1 MIMAI
6 LLINLMLPTTIF
18 VHRLARKI
26 DTNTKI
32 SAAHDP
38 LEFDVIPDV
47 ICSRGK
53 LIIESTGA
61 VIVLMGV
68 PIHPPPTFLFSEPDK
83 FLDE

>member
-1 MIMAI
+1 M
-6 LLINLMLPTTIF
+6 TE
-18 VHRLARKI
+18 
-26 DTNTKI
+26 I
-32 SAAHDP
+32 SVAQEIAASRQRSIPADEGKLWAHDP